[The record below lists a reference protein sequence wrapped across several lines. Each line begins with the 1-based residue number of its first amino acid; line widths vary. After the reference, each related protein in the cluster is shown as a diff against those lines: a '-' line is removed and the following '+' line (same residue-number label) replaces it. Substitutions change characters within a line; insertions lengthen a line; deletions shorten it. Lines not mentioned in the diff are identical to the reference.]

1 MFVLP
6 HMHGLLWTMRRVVPL
21 PLSDI
26 SREGIEKLTLQ
37 VYCPPSDVFSRGN
50 ERILLLETRSPD
62 EFSHSTDG
70 GVTRLRGAVK
80 LHSVEKGL
88 PASDTILPLV
98 TFGARGSGEQKILCK
113 VE

>member
-1 MFVLP
+1 
-6 HMHGLLWTMRRVVPL
+6 MRRVVPL

-26 SREGIEKLTLQ
+26 SRDGIEKLTLQ

-50 ERILLLETRSPD
+50 ERVLLLETRSPD

-70 GVTRLRGAVK
+70 GVTRLTGAVK

-88 PASDTILPLV
+88 PASDTIIVAPV
-98 TFGARGSGEQKILCK
+98 IFGARGSGEQKILCK

>member
-1 MFVLP
+1 
-6 HMHGLLWTMRRVVPL
+6 MRTVVPL

-26 SREGIEKLTLQ
+26 PKEGIEKLTLQ

-50 ERILLLETRSPD
+50 ERILLLETTPD
-62 EFSHSTDG
+62 ELSHSTDG
-70 GVTRLRGAVK
+70 GVTRLIGAVK

-88 PASDTILPLV
+88 PASDTIIVAPV
-98 TFGARGSGEQKILCK
+98 IFGARGSGEQKILCK